1 MKTLKKVLI
10 IIMAFLPLYAAGIYM
25 FKTLDARNG
34 LNSSQINCI
43 LKDSRGFV
51 WLGTPAGLYR
61 YDGYTFKSYQSDSQ
75 DGSSL
80 PDSYIKSIQESLDG
94 CLWIQTPAGMCVYH
108 PQSDSFERDM
118 RQVYVKMGI
127 SEMPEIVYIDSH
139 KNLWMSVPKKGVLAY
154 NMQQQLLYE
163 FGYSDDAHGIP
174 EGEICSINEC
184 RDGAVIVYK
193 DGKLA
198 CCNISRQQRTVW
210 KTSTVADA
218 RLRNSSTLKAFADQM
233 DNIWLYG
240 QGTLMVYHKNTK
252 KWDTAIGDNIGLTG
266 VEVDRAV
273 NGITGDRKGNI
284 WIGTDAAGLIRMN
297 VNNHEME
304 FVNPKSANKHDND
317 NETTAIQSVYVDDT
331 DLLWVGTEKAGLA
344 FYGNNIYKFKSELYG
359 DITAITQDAD
369 GKVWYGTSDNG
380 VVGYDGLLASRKV
393 SAMAVTPDGSLWIG
407 SKRNGLT
414 RVKDGNAKIY
424 SAARDS
430 MHTLIDD
437 RINDLCTDK
446 SGNLWIATRGG
457 LQVFNTRMQTFAT
470 YTRENG
476 KLSTNTITALFYG
489 NGNNMFIGTNEGL
502 IIQNL
507 STNERSA
514 LTGTKTGM
522 QKFTNN
528 YITQVIE
535 DSRGLVWIGTR
546 EGVNILDM
554 EKDRLDYLT
563 EKDGLANNCVCGL
576 TEDKNHNIWIT
587 TSNGVTRVVVQR
599 NHEEASFN
607 YGLYNYDT
615 SDGLQSNEFNIGAIY
630 TKKDGNVLLGG
641 LYGVSSIR
649 QNVKNDRA
657 SLPRVMLTQLF
668 VGDTE
673 VMTGHEYDGHVPLP
687 QALNERSRIE
697 LADNQNTFTIKFAA
711 GNYNQSERLLFM
723 YWMEGKD
730 DNWKNGDPLTHGV
743 TFTDLASG
751 TYTLHVKAI
760 SADGTVSN
768 QERTLEIK
776 IMRPWWM
783 SWWMILLYVVS
794 LIVIIYIWMIGTKQ
808 ISYIWTK
815 KKAVIRELM
824 IQREEIKAA
833 SDELR
838 VPLSRMTTIIG
849 NMAEKEGTVE
859 EKEQIN
865 ALHFQVLQVI
875 TRISE
880 MQTSLENPE
889 AHAIENADN
898 RLQFNS
904 KGEIASVQYGNDEI
918 LTAEIKPKRTDLI
931 TMQYTI
937 AIIDDNDDFLRFF
950 MAHFR
955 NVYNIR
961 AYNSMETA
969 AADMSTI
976 DADIIVCK
984 HGMKQMTGSELCNR
998 IKTNPRTEK
1007 TKFVLM
1013 TDGVLTPADMQS
1025 MNITLAAD
1033 DYLAKPFNMQ
1043 EAAMRF
1049 NRLLGLAPAEG
1060 MDITGNS
1067 NDIPM
1072 LESMNTVMMSDNG
1085 MSITSDEDV
1094 ERILSAANNNDA
1106 GNTGNTQECK
1116 KDNGEKANNMPLYK
1130 NGETIGDYS
1139 MNSLMD
1145 RQLMANVEQ
1154 YVLHNMSRGHIN
1166 LEEMAVAMGM
1176 GRVPFFHKIRSITS
1190 KTPAELVRELRL
1202 KHACT
1207 LLERTN
1213 INVGELA
1220 STLGFMT
1227 PENFTYIFKEKYGMS
1242 PLEYRI
1248 KHREQ
1253 A

>member
-1 MKTLKKVLI
+1 
-10 IIMAFLPLYAAGIYM
+10 MALLPLYAAGVFM

-61 YDGYTFKSYQSDSQ
+61 YDGYTFKSYQSNSQ

-80 PDSYIKSIQESLDG
+80 PDSYIRSIQESLDG
-94 CLWIQTPAGMCVYH
+94 NLWVQTPAGMCIYN
-108 PQSDSFERDM
+108 PQYDSFERDM
-118 RQVYVKMGI
+118 RQVYGKMGI
-127 SEMPEIVYIDSH
+127 NDLPDIVYIDSH
-139 KNLWMSVPKKGVLAY
+139 KNIWMYVPKKGILAY

-163 FGYSDDAHGIP
+163 FGYTDDAHGVP

-193 DGKLA
+193 DGKLV
-198 CCNISRQQRTVW
+198 CCNIARQQNTVW
-210 KTSTVADA
+210 KTTTVADA
-218 RLRNSSTLKAFADQM
+218 HLRHSSTLKAFADQM

-240 QGTLMVYHKNTK
+240 QGTLMVYNKNAN
-252 KWDTAIGDNIGLTG
+252 KWDTTIGDNIGLTG

-284 WIGTDAAGLIRMN
+284 WIGTDATGLIRMN
-297 VNNHEME
+297 VNSHEME
-304 FVNPKSANKHDND
+304 FVSPKSSSRTDND
-317 NETTAIQSVYVDDT
+317 NETVAIQSVYVDDT

-344 FYGNNIYKFKSELYG
+344 FCGNNIYKFKSEQHG

-380 VVGYDGLLASRKV
+380 VIGYDGPLAGRKV
-393 SAMAVTPDGSLWIG
+393 TAMVVTPDGSLWVG

-414 RVKDGNAKIY
+414 RIKDGNAKIY
-424 SAARDS
+424 SAIRDS

-446 SGNLWIATRGG
+446 SGNLWIATSGG
-457 LQVFNTRMQTFAT
+457 LQVFNTRLQTFAT
-470 YTRENG
+470 YTRENK
-476 KLSTNTITALFYG
+476 KLSTNTITTLFYG
-489 NGNNMFIGTNEGL
+489 NGNKMYIGTNEGL

-507 STNERSA
+507 STNERETLIGNS
-514 LTGTKTGM
+514 TGM
-522 QKFTNN
+522 EKFTNN

-535 DSRGLVWIGTR
+535 DSRGLLWIGTR
-546 EGVNILDM
+546 EGVNVLDI
-554 EKDRLDYLT
+554 ENDKLDYLT
-563 EKDGLANNCVCGL
+563 EKEGLANNCVCGL

-599 NHEEASFN
+599 NHEEGSFN

-615 SDGLQSNEFNIGAIY
+615 SDGLQSNEFNPGAIF

-649 QNVKNDRA
+649 QSIKNDRA
-657 SLPRVMLTQLF
+657 SLPKVMLTQLF
-668 VGDTE
+668 IGDTE
-673 VMTGHEYDGHVPLP
+673 IMTGHEYDGHVPLP
-687 QALNERSRIE
+687 QSLNESSCIE
-697 LADNQNTFTIKFAA
+697 LANKQNTFTIKFAA

-751 TYTLHVKAI
+751 TYILHVKAI
-760 SADGTVSN
+760 SADGTISN

-776 IMRPWWM
+776 IMRPWWL
-783 SWWMILLYVVS
+783 SWWMILLYIVS
-794 LIVIIYIWMIGTKQ
+794 LIVIIYIWRVGTKQ
-808 ISYIWTK
+808 VSYIWTK

-824 IQREEIKAA
+824 TQREEIKAA
-833 SDELR
+833 SEELR

-849 NMAEKEGTVE
+849 NMAEKDGTVK

-865 ALHFQVLQVI
+865 SLHFQVLQVI
-875 TRISE
+875 TKISD

-889 AHAIENADN
+889 AHAKDRADN
-898 RLQFNS
+898 RLQLNS
-904 KGEIASVQYGNDEI
+904 KGEVLAVQYDNDNT
-918 LTAEIKPKRTDLI
+918 LTSEIKPRRTDLA

-937 AIIDDNDDFLRFF
+937 VVIDDNDDFLKFF

-955 NVYNIR
+955 DMYNVMVYNNMN
-961 AYNSMETA
+961 AV
-969 AADMSTI
+969 AADI
-976 DADIIVCK
+976 EVINADIIVCK
-984 HGMKQMTGSELCNR
+984 QNMPKMTGSELCNR
-998 IKTNPRTEK
+998 IKTSQRMGK

-1013 TDGVLTPADMQS
+1013 TDGVLTQADMKS

-1033 DYLAKPFNMQ
+1033 DYLAKPFNIQ
-1043 EAAMRF
+1043 ETTMRF
-1049 NRLLGLAPAEG
+1049 NRLLGLAPTEG
-1060 MDITGNS
+1060 MEMIS
-1067 NDIPM
+1067 NDNGTPM
-1072 LESMNTVMMSDNG
+1072 LESMDSVMMSDNG
-1085 MSITSDEDV
+1085 MSTTSDENV
-1094 ERILSAANNNDA
+1094 ESILSSTSYGD
-1106 GNTGNTQECK
+1106 TGNE
-1116 KDNGEKANNMPLYK
+1116 DNAHNRQDESAAAAKGIQLY
-1130 NGETIGDYS
+1130 NTGETIGDYS
-1139 MNSLMD
+1139 MNNVMD
-1145 RQLMANVEQ
+1145 KQLMTNVEQ
-1154 YVLHNMSRGHIN
+1154 YVLHNMSRGHIS
-1166 LEEMAVAMGM
+1166 LEEMATAMGM

-1190 KTPAELVRELRL
+1190 KTPAELIRELRL

-1213 INVGELA
+1213 INIGELA

-1227 PENFTYIFKEKYGMS
+1227 PENFTFIFKEKYGMS

-1248 KHREQ
+1248 KHRQQ

>member
-1 MKTLKKVLI
+1 MKTLKKVLT

-304 FVNPKSANKHDND
+304 FVNPKSANKHDTD

-514 LTGTKTGM
+514 LTGTKT
-522 QKFTNN
+522 
-528 YITQVIE
+528 
-535 DSRGLVWIGTR
+535 
-546 EGVNILDM
+546 
-554 EKDRLDYLT
+554 
-563 EKDGLANNCVCGL
+563 
-576 TEDKNHNIWIT
+576 
-587 TSNGVTRVVVQR
+587 
-599 NHEEASFN
+599 
-607 YGLYNYDT
+607 
-615 SDGLQSNEFNIGAIY
+615 
-630 TKKDGNVLLGG
+630 
-641 LYGVSSIR
+641 
-649 QNVKNDRA
+649 
-657 SLPRVMLTQLF
+657 
-668 VGDTE
+668 
-673 VMTGHEYDGHVPLP
+673 
-687 QALNERSRIE
+687 
-697 LADNQNTFTIKFAA
+697 
-711 GNYNQSERLLFM
+711 
-723 YWMEGKD
+723 
-730 DNWKNGDPLTHGV
+730 
-743 TFTDLASG
+743 
-751 TYTLHVKAI
+751 
-760 SADGTVSN
+760 
-768 QERTLEIK
+768 
-776 IMRPWWM
+776 
-783 SWWMILLYVVS
+783 
-794 LIVIIYIWMIGTKQ
+794 
-808 ISYIWTK
+808 
-815 KKAVIRELM
+815 
-824 IQREEIKAA
+824 
-833 SDELR
+833 
-838 VPLSRMTTIIG
+838 
-849 NMAEKEGTVE
+849 
-859 EKEQIN
+859 
-865 ALHFQVLQVI
+865 
-875 TRISE
+875 
-880 MQTSLENPE
+880 
-889 AHAIENADN
+889 
-898 RLQFNS
+898 
-904 KGEIASVQYGNDEI
+904 
-918 LTAEIKPKRTDLI
+918 
-931 TMQYTI
+931 
-937 AIIDDNDDFLRFF
+937 
-950 MAHFR
+950 
-955 NVYNIR
+955 
-961 AYNSMETA
+961 
-969 AADMSTI
+969 
-976 DADIIVCK
+976 
-984 HGMKQMTGSELCNR
+984 
-998 IKTNPRTEK
+998 
-1007 TKFVLM
+1007 
-1013 TDGVLTPADMQS
+1013 
-1025 MNITLAAD
+1025 
-1033 DYLAKPFNMQ
+1033 
-1043 EAAMRF
+1043 
-1049 NRLLGLAPAEG
+1049 
-1060 MDITGNS
+1060 
-1067 NDIPM
+1067 
-1072 LESMNTVMMSDNG
+1072 
-1085 MSITSDEDV
+1085 
-1094 ERILSAANNNDA
+1094 
-1106 GNTGNTQECK
+1106 
-1116 KDNGEKANNMPLYK
+1116 
-1130 NGETIGDYS
+1130 
-1139 MNSLMD
+1139 
-1145 RQLMANVEQ
+1145 
-1154 YVLHNMSRGHIN
+1154 
-1166 LEEMAVAMGM
+1166 
-1176 GRVPFFHKIRSITS
+1176 
-1190 KTPAELVRELRL
+1190 
-1202 KHACT
+1202 
-1207 LLERTN
+1207 
-1213 INVGELA
+1213 
-1220 STLGFMT
+1220 
-1227 PENFTYIFKEKYGMS
+1227 
-1242 PLEYRI
+1242 
-1248 KHREQ
+1248 
-1253 A
+1253 